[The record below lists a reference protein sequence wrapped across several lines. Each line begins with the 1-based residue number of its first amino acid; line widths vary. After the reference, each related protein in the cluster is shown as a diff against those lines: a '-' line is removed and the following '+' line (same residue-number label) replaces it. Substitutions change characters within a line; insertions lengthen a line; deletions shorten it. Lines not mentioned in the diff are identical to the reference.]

1 MSKPYAIISDIHFH
15 NWQAFS
21 KVGEDGINNRLQ
33 YLLDEVKR
41 AADEL
46 IKEGGNT
53 LFVAGDLFHVRGSIA
68 PSVLN
73 PVLDLFQS
81 ISDRGVFTFII
92 PGNHDLE
99 GKHSSDIG
107 NAVRALKSIHSISV
121 IEKPEAFATSKV
133 IMLPWVE
140 DLEELRKVLNGN
152 ANPDYDVIIHAPLN
166 GVIPGLPDKGLSTE
180 ELLNFGYKR
189 VFAGHYHNYKEL
201 APNHAVTSIGA
212 IAHHSWSDVNSKAG
226 FLLVYPDKVVWRA
239 SRAPKFIDLTSDI
252 DKEEA
257 ELLVDGNY
265 VRASLVDSKVET
277 SEQVRKWLVDNGAKG
292 VVLRYIK
299 ESVARREGSVSASI
313 KSGASMQESISE
325 FISQRFKDL
334 GEEKLKSL
342 NVYAQKILAEAAVI

>member
-152 ANPDYDVIIHAPLN
+152 ANPD
-166 GVIPGLPDKGLSTE
+166 
-180 ELLNFGYKR
+180 
-189 VFAGHYHNYKEL
+189 
-201 APNHAVTSIGA
+201 
-212 IAHHSWSDVNSKAG
+212 
-226 FLLVYPDKVVWRA
+226 
-239 SRAPKFIDLTSDI
+239 
-252 DKEEA
+252 
-257 ELLVDGNY
+257 
-265 VRASLVDSKVET
+265 
-277 SEQVRKWLVDNGAKG
+277 
-292 VVLRYIK
+292 
-299 ESVARREGSVSASI
+299 
-313 KSGASMQESISE
+313 
-325 FISQRFKDL
+325 
-334 GEEKLKSL
+334 
-342 NVYAQKILAEAAVI
+342 